1 MENAKSRAAMSYAIV
16 CDICGKVL
24 KGSGPEAL
32 AAHKRDS
39 STCAPQVTKGAS
51 SAVQRAEKR
60 VADIIAE
67 GRRHDL
73 TFEELERNGRDRKE
87 AEQVLKQARTES
99 KQEKRAIKE
108 MAAASQSAA
117 GWTSALL
124 AGEEARFAKAEEGAV
139 DARLAKETVGFVT
152 AAAFREKREALQA
165 EEAGKAA
172 RQEAEAQAEVAARAE
187 RKAHKKRKR
196 EEQQRRG
203 LSFDDEEDG
212 VG

>member
-1 MENAKSRAAMSYAIV
+1 MGVSCPRTAPARLS
-16 CDICGKVL
+16 
-24 KGSGPEAL
+24 GS
-32 AAHKRDS
+32 S
-39 STCAPQVTKGAS
+39 
-51 SAVQRAEKR
+51 
-60 VADIIAE
+60 
-67 GRRHDL
+67 
-73 TFEELERNGRDRKE
+73 
-87 AEQVLKQARTES
+87 
-99 KQEKRAIKE
+99 
-108 MAAASQSAA
+108 
-117 GWTSALL
+117 LL
-124 AGEEARFAKAEEGAV
+124 AS
-139 DARLAKETVGFVT
+139 FVT